1 MLMHS
6 HRAAS
11 QAGSPTY
18 RFNLQTE
25 VLKADRVVPVH
36 RALELQRE
44 DEIQI
49 SAAPGYKRAARLRRP
64 HLKAA
69 IELRDVVFSEKGI
82 GPFQSVDPMQ
92 PQHLRQTMGID
103 SSSYLGSEPEM
114 AAPVAVQGAEHTFP
128 LNHFFQPRHH
138 RQGRFFFHQ
147 LRVIDL
153 AAGIIQNH
161 NQVIPAL
168 VLEPAM
174 PAAID
179 VQQHAGQR
187 PPRPPLTMHP
197 AFSSA
202 RYQSR
207 SLQGLFH
214 PAVAELDLMVGHQL
228 LVKMP
233 HVQIVIPLAIESQHL
248 LHHPQRDSLRRRP
261 TPPAI
266 KQSVIAELL
275 VTLPPAP
282 HVPVTDANNFRRL
295 PPRDLLR
302 HCPQY
307 HFLYFHRPLH
317 RGLRIRNHASHGLLS
332 SPPEKRTYHVL
343 SQPDISCTNDKL
355 SAAACSGA
363 F

>member
-1 MLMHS
+1 
-6 HRAAS
+6 
-11 QAGSPTY
+11 
-18 RFNLQTE
+18 
-25 VLKADRVVPVH
+25 
-36 RALELQRE
+36 
-44 DEIQI
+44 
-49 SAAPGYKRAARLRRP
+49 
-64 HLKAA
+64 
-69 IELRDVVFSEKGI
+69 
-82 GPFQSVDPMQ
+82 
-92 PQHLRQTMGID
+92 MGID

-317 RGLRIRNHASHGLLS
+317 RGLRIRNNASHGLLS

-343 SQPDISCTNDKL
+343 TQPNISFTNDRSAKNPLTGSSRNDMVTHYAEPIGYIFGRSHL
-355 SAAACSGA
+355 SSSRRSHTPRGSRLAAEGQPARGTNRRGVSSFPSRNFEAPSPAAPRALGA
-363 F
+363 RAS